1 MRMETKQGIISTE
14 SRQDNEPVR
23 HRSLYILDDTVVIRV
38 EDTLYRVHRYFLKRH
53 SSVFAG
59 LFDLPPCPDKPVEG
73 SGDETPIH
81 LQQVASIDF
90 ERLLSLFYPRN
101 VQNGDLATVDEWTS
115 VLALASKF
123 GFDEFRELAVARLSQ
138 IATPVDRIMLSR
150 AYDMTGWLIPAYA
163 ELCKRDESLTLQEG
177 LRLGMKDVIM
187 LSHIRQ
193 TIRRGSYLT
202 SIRMSDSDILTYI
215 DQQLK
220 L

>member
-38 EDTLYRVHRYFLKRH
+38 CGLYT
-53 SSVFAG
+53 SSFHWPMRSTG

-81 LQQVASIDF
+81 LQQMASIDF

-150 AYDMTGWLIPAYA
+150 AYDVTGWLIPAYA

-202 SIRMSDSDILTYI
+202 SITMSDSGILTYI